1 MIISQQTYAG
11 WITAP
16 GIAAGARQVKRGDAG
31 MQLVSGTCC
40 GRSWVGDERSH
51 CCVRTRGCG
60 EVFDD
65 VELFDAHRVV
75 GCCVS
80 PWVMG
85 LVQTKNR
92 IWLRVL
98 GG

>member
-1 MIISQQTYAG
+1 
-11 WITAP
+11 
-16 GIAAGARQVKRGDAG
+16 
-31 MQLVSGTCC
+31 
-40 GRSWVGDERSH
+40 
-51 CCVRTRGCG
+51 
-60 EVFDD
+60 VFDD
-65 VELFDAHRVV
+65 VALFDAHRVV

-85 LVQTKNR
+85 LVQTSDQ

>member
-1 MIISQQTYAG
+1 
-11 WITAP
+11 
-16 GIAAGARQVKRGDAG
+16 

-40 GRSWVGDERSH
+40 GRSVGRRRAFALLSSALG
-51 CCVRTRGCG
+51 GCG

-65 VELFDAHRVV
+65 VELFDAHRIV

-98 GG
+98 DG

>member
-1 MIISQQTYAG
+1 
-11 WITAP
+11 
-16 GIAAGARQVKRGDAG
+16 
-31 MQLVSGTCC
+31 MQLVRATCC
-40 GRSWVGDERSH
+40 GRSWVGGERSH

-65 VELFDAHRVV
+65 VELFDAHRIVR
-75 GCCVS
+75 CCVS

-85 LVQTKNR
+85 LVQTQNR

>member
-1 MIISQQTYAG
+1 MQAG
-11 WITAP
+11 SLQPVRA
-16 GIAAGARQVKRGDAG
+16 
-31 MQLVSGTCC
+31 TCC
-40 GRSWVGDERSH
+40 GRSWVGGERSH
-51 CCVRTRGCG
+51 CCDRTGGCG

-65 VELFDAHRVV
+65 VELLDAHRIV

-85 LVQTKNR
+85 LVQTRDR

>member
-1 MIISQQTYAG
+1 MLRTFVGRRRAF
-11 WITAP
+11 ALLCPHP
-16 GIAAGARQVKRGDAG
+16 G
-31 MQLVSGTCC
+31 
-40 GRSWVGDERSH
+40 
-51 CCVRTRGCG
+51 VR

>member
-1 MIISQQTYAG
+1 
-11 WITAP
+11 
-16 GIAAGARQVKRGDAG
+16 
-31 MQLVSGTCC
+31 
-40 GRSWVGDERSH
+40 
-51 CCVRTRGCG
+51 
-60 EVFDD
+60 
-65 VELFDAHRVV
+65 VV

>member
-1 MIISQQTYAG
+1 VTSGAFSTS
-11 WITAP
+11 TSVVAP
-16 GIAAGARQVKRGDAG
+16 GVAGG
-31 MQLVSGTCC
+31 GTCC

-51 CCVRTRGCG
+51 CCLRTRGCG

>member
-1 MIISQQTYAG
+1 MMMGQQEYAG
-11 WITAP
+11 RITAP
-16 GIAAGARQVKRGDAG
+16 RHVEGVTPS

-65 VELFDAHRVV
+65 VELFDSHRIV

-98 GG
+98 DGEPG

>member
-1 MIISQQTYAG
+1 VTSGAFSTSTSVVAQDVAG
-11 WITAP
+11 
-16 GIAAGARQVKRGDAG
+16 G
-31 MQLVSGTCC
+31 GTCC

-51 CCVRTRGCG
+51 CCLRTRGCG

>member
-1 MIISQQTYAG
+1 
-11 WITAP
+11 
-16 GIAAGARQVKRGDAG
+16 
-31 MQLVSGTCC
+31 
-40 GRSWVGDERSH
+40 
-51 CCVRTRGCG
+51 
-60 EVFDD
+60 VFDD

>member
-1 MIISQQTYAG
+1 MHRRIDTLGLAAAALQSRGMAG
-11 WITAP
+11 VQMV
-16 GIAAGARQVKRGDAG
+16 R
-31 MQLVSGTCC
+31 GTCC

-65 VELFDAHRVV
+65 VDLFDAHRVV